1 MYIDPLPCKYLNPPV
16 VLFLL
21 FLLSESN
28 IGACDDPVD
37 DHIGA
42 YQTPEFNT
50 GACSE
55 KQALGTHTL
64 WAA

>member
-1 MYIDPLPCKYLNPPV
+1 MYIDPPPCKYLNPSV

-28 IGACDDPVD
+28 TGACNDPVD

-42 YQTPEFNT
+42 YQIPEFNNAYKIT
-50 GACSE
+50 KVISE
-55 KQALGTHTL
+55 
-64 WAA
+64 